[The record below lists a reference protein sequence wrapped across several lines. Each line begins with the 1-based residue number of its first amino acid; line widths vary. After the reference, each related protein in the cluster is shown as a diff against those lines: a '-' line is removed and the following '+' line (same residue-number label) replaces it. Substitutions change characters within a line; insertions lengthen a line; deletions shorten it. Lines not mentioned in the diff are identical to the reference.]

1 MLLNR
6 RKLLTSA
13 AALGLAS
20 AFATSAHAG
29 SNSTGDDSDSIWDI
43 LSRAKQAKANAPAKN
58 AAALQII
65 DTPEPIL
72 SFDTANNI
80 QGAIAYYQQVVQAG
94 GWQPASRQTFNLV
107 LGKDE
112 RAVADLK
119 RHLMLTGDMAQ
130 ADHVTTSFD
139 DATDQGVR
147 KFQVRHGIN
156 PSGKVDEPTFYAL
169 QVTADQRLAQLQIN
183 LLRVQQ
189 VAGVLTDR
197 YVVVNIPAASIEAVE
212 GGQVAQRHTAVV
224 GRIDRPTP
232 ILDSKISQV
241 NFNPYWHVPKSLIEK
256 DLITYMNDDPDYL
269 TKFKIHIYDA
279 KGNEVQPTD
288 IDWKTDDAINYSFR
302 QEPGSEN
309 SMGHCKINFPNK
321 FDVYLHDTP
330 SKSLFAENARFHSS
344 GCVRVEGVD
353 QLVDWLLGPNG
364 GWDTGA
370 VEAVFNSNE
379 RLDVNLKQPTP
390 LHTTYVTAWANRS
403 GIVSFRDDVYQF
415 DSQGLVDTKTA

>member
-1 MLLNR
+1 MNR
-6 RKLLTSA
+6 RTLLTSL
-13 AALGLAS
+13 AALGAAS
-20 AFATSAHAG
+20 AFATSARAAN
-29 SNSTGDDSDSIWDI
+29 SNGDDGDSIWDI
-43 LSRAKQAKANAPAKN
+43 LARNKQAKADAPAKN

-80 QGAIAYYQQVVQAG
+80 QSAMAYYQQVVQAG
-94 GWQPASRQTFNLV
+94 GWQPATRQTYNLV

-112 RAVADLK
+112 RAVTDLK
-119 RHLMLTGDMAQ
+119 RHLMLTGDMPQ
-130 ADHVTTSFD
+130 ADRVSSSFD
-139 DATDQGVR
+139 DATDLAVR

-156 PSGKVDEPTFYAL
+156 PSGKVDEPTYYAM
-169 QVTADQRLAQLQIN
+169 QVTADQRLAQLQLN

-224 GRIDRPTP
+224 GRIDRATP
-232 ILDSKISQV
+232 ILDSKIQQI

-269 TKFKIHIYDA
+269 TKFKIHIYDS
-279 KGNEVQPTD
+279 KGNEVLPTD
-288 IDWKTDDAINYSFR
+288 IDWKTDDAVNYSFR
-302 QEPGSEN
+302 QEPGADN

-364 GWDTGA
+364 GWDQGA